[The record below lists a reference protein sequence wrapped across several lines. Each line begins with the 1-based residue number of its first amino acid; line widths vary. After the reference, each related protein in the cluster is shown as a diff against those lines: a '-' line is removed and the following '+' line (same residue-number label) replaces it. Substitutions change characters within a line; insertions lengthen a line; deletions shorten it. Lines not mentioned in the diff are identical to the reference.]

1 MSSERANDLARLCTD
16 AVHEGADFPTIWS
29 TLLKGHPLVEG
40 IPQQRLEGGRSLLE
54 IPMITVNGS
63 CLTAKERNSVSDRIQ
78 ASGGRMNHI

>member
-54 IPMITVNGS
+54 IPMITG
-63 CLTAKERNSVSDRIQ
+63 ERLVFDGEGKKFSVR
-78 ASGGRMNHI
+78 